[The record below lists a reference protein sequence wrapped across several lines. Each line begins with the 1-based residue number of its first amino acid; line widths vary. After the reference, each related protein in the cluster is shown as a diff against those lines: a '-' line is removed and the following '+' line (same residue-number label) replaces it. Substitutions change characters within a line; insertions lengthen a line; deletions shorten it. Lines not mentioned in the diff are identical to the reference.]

1 MDQRSRA
8 GVHRTPPS
16 RKPVEE
22 LQQLRANLHH
32 LIYFM
37 EHDRS
42 LGADETRIGLLR
54 RLLNGIEQQMSNR
67 NHLRFGHHL

>member
-1 MDQRSRA
+1 MDQRSKA
-8 GVHRTPPS
+8 GAHKASAS

-42 LGADETRIGLLR
+42 LGAEESRIGLLR
-54 RLLNGIEQQMSNR
+54 RLLSGIEEQMVTQKHFR
-67 NHLRFGHHL
+67 LGHHL